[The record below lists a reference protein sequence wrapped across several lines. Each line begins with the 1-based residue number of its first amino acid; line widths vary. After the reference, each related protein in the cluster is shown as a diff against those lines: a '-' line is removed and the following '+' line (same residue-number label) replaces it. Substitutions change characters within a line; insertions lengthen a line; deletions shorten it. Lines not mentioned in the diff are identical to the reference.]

1 METNWKMDKLEA
13 AAGRFSEALSQMQ
26 KSLEAAAERAGAAV
40 RKSDEELHA
49 ANEEIAHLKKLLA
62 ELEGKHE
69 KLRAVAEKVSI
80 RINDATMK
88 VRSLV
93 EG

>member
-1 METNWKMDKLEA
+1 MDNLEA
-13 AAGRFSEALSQMQ
+13 AAGRLSDALSQMQ
-26 KSLEAAAERAGAAV
+26 KSLEAAEERAGAAA
-40 RKSDEELHA
+40 RKSEEELHA
-49 ANEEIAHLKKLLA
+49 AYEEIAHLKKLFA

-69 KLRAVAEKVSI
+69 KLRAVTEKASI
-80 RINDATMK
+80 RINGATMK

>member
-1 METNWKMDKLEA
+1 MDNLEA
-13 AAGRFSEALSQMQ
+13 AAGRFSETLNQMQ

-40 RKSDEELHA
+40 RKSDEELHT
-49 ANEEIAHLKKLLA
+49 ANEEIARLKKVLA
-62 ELEGKHE
+62 ELEGEHE
-69 KLRAVAEKVSI
+69 KLRAVAAKASA
-80 RINDATMK
+80 RINGATMK

>member
-1 METNWKMDKLEA
+1 MDNLEA

-26 KSLEAAAERAGAAV
+26 NSLDAVSERAGAAI
-40 RKSDEELHA
+40 RKSDEDLHA
-49 ANEEIAHLKKLLA
+49 ANKEIARLKEALV

-69 KLRAVAEKVSI
+69 KLRAVAERVSV
-80 RINDATMK
+80 RINGATMK

>member
-1 METNWKMDKLEA
+1 MDNLEA

-26 KSLEAAAERAGAAV
+26 KSLEAVAERAGDAI
-40 RKSDEELHA
+40 RKSDEDLNA
-49 ANEEIAHLKKLLA
+49 ANDEIARLKKALVD
-62 ELEGKHE
+62 LEGKHK
-69 KLRAVAEKVSI
+69 KLRAVAEKVSV
-80 RINDATMK
+80 RINGATMK

>member
-1 METNWKMDKLEA
+1 MENLEA

-26 KSLEAAAERAGAAV
+26 KSLEAATERVGAAV

-49 ANEEIAHLKKLLA
+49 ANEEIARLKKVLA
-62 ELEGKHE
+62 ELEGEHE
-69 KLRAVAEKVSI
+69 KLRAVAEKASI
-80 RINDATMK
+80 RINGATTK

>member
-1 METNWKMDKLEA
+1 MENLEA

-26 KSLEAAAERAGAAV
+26 NSLEAAAERAGAAI

-49 ANEEIAHLKKLLA
+49 ANEEIDHLKKLLA

-69 KLRAVAEKVSI
+69 KLRAVTEKASI
-80 RINDATMK
+80 RINGATMK

-93 EG
+93 DG

>member
-1 METNWKMDKLEA
+1 MDNLEA
-13 AAGRFSEALSQMQ
+13 AAGRFSEALNQMQ
-26 KSLEAAAERAGAAV
+26 KSLEAAAERAGTAV
-40 RKSDEELHA
+40 RKSDEGLHA
-49 ANEEIAHLKKLLA
+49 ANEEIARLKKLIA

-69 KLRAVAEKVSI
+69 KLRAVTEKASI
-80 RINDATMK
+80 RINSATMK